1 MYKHT
6 YFFRC
11 NVYAQK
17 YTNFLLQKDE
27 GMETE
32 KILGKELSF
41 MSDNEKL
48 EDAIYFGHP
57 TKVLIKCIIIVLHA
71 VPNCVILK

>member
-1 MYKHT
+1 M
-6 YFFRC
+6 
-11 NVYAQK
+11 YAQK

-57 TKVLIKCIIIVLHA
+57 TKVLINASLLFFMWC
-71 VPNCVILK
+71 